1 LSERSGN
8 LADDPFRRIALLLAL
23 LSAAML
29 AAGCSSGGERT
40 VFAVARGFGQGL
52 QGVRP
57 VDIVDLG
64 LPQLYN
70 TTDQRI
76 RLRAVTLVS
85 APRAV
90 HVRSITAYVFP
101 SDDALGIGR
110 GDLLRYC
117 RKINR
122 PYPVTAAV
130 ASPHAYANWEIVIAF
145 TIARPGVYRVERA
158 KISYTVG
165 GHSGWQYQ
173 NLNTTIRG
181 VPASPGAKPHLDG
194 CL

>member
-1 LSERSGN
+1 MRH
-8 LADDPFRRIALLLAL
+8 IAVWLAL
-23 LSAAML
+23 LCAVVP
-29 AAGCSSGGERT
+29 AAGCSSGGGGQRT
-40 VFAVARGFGQGL
+40 VFAVARDFGQGL
-52 QGVRP
+52 HGDRP
-57 VDIVDLG
+57 IDIVDLG
-64 LPQLYN
+64 LPQLFN

-101 SDDALGIGR
+101 DSGALGIGR

-117 RKINR
+117 RKTDR
-122 PYPVTAAV
+122 PYPVTAAI
-130 ASPHAYANWEIVIAF
+130 APPHQYANWLIVIAF
-145 TIARPGVYRVERA
+145 TIARPGRYHLGRA
-158 KISYTVG
+158 KVSYTTG

-173 NLNTTIRG
+173 NLNTTIQG
-181 VPASPGAKPHLDG
+181 IPTPPGAKPHFDG